1 MVFTM
6 NTDDIYVWP
15 DGSWAYKSDVADFE
29 LKRNSWAVFLYGS
42 QGYID
47 FINQV
52 QGDSDVD

>member
-1 MVFTM
+1 M